1 MEYIALCDIGN
12 NFTEG
17 HIYKIER
24 YPMMSYFIN
33 VAIDDNGENYNL
45 SDMEVITRFK
55 ERK

>member
-1 MEYIALCDIGN
+1 MEYIAIRNIGN

-33 VAIDDNGENYNL
+33 IAVDDNGENYNL
-45 SDMEVITRFK
+45 SDMEVITCFK